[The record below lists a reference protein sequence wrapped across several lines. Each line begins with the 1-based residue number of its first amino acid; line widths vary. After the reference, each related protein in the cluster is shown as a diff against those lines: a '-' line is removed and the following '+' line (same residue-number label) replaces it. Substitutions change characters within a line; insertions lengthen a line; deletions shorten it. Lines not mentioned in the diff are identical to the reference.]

1 MTESSPWK
9 IRARMREFE
18 SGEAPRECYFCLDV
32 AYQAEFK
39 RLWLEGADPIDIRKE
54 WLARCKAPSRPSWE
68 PSGDAEPEPE
78 PPADRWASPAF
89 DGSRPSH

>member
-18 SGEAPRECYFCLDV
+18 SGDAPRECYFCLDV

-54 WLARCKAPSRPSWE
+54 WSARQEAARKASQE
-68 PSGDAEPEPE
+68 PAGEAETQPAKASDLHPELYTGSLPE
-78 PPADRWASPAF
+78 F
-89 DGSRPSH
+89 

>member
-9 IRARMREFE
+9 IPARMREFE

-54 WLARCKAPSRPSWE
+54 WIRRKSAQDAAEANTE
-68 PSGDAEPEPE
+68 PQDAPE
-78 PPADRWASPAF
+78 PPADRWAGEAF
-89 DGSRPSH
+89 KGSRPTY